1 MKEGWREG
9 KRISVKKRTKNEM
22 KNVYEERKE
31 RKITFKK

>member
-9 KRISVKKRTKNEM
+9 KRISVKERTKNEM